1 MIDIRT
7 TTVPKREG
15 SGGNTT
21 IINNGGT
28 SSGGSLYGHS
38 IWGQY
43 FNGSDIKGTLYDVKN
58 IFASGNINT
67 DGSVNSA
74 GGNITEI
81 NTKQINI
88 S

>member
-21 IINNGGT
+21 IVNNGGT
-28 SSGGSLYGHS
+28 SSVGNLYGNS

-43 FNGSDIKGTLYDVKN
+43 FDGGDINGTLYDVHN
-58 IFASGNINT
+58 IFATGSINT
-67 DGSVNSA
+67 DGSVNSH
-74 GGNITEI
+74 GV
-81 NTKQINI
+81 
-88 S
+88 